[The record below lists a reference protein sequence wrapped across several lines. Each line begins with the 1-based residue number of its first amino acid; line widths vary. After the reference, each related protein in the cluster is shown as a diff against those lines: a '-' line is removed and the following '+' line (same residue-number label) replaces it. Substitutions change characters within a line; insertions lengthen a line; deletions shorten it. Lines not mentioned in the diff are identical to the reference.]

1 LKYINKYIC
10 SKQQVLGSVS
20 RGSNDGLGVDSLAL
34 VGDLGDVAVDV
45 VGVVGNVL
53 HTAVGKGNGVR
64 SLNNTGAIVGLAS
77 VEVGLGVVIGDGVV
91 VGVGGDLIR
100 VHLGGVDNRGGM
112 VSRGGV
118 DNRGGMV
125 DSVGNNRG
133 VVGNSVVGNG
143 VVGDRGVVEKG
154 SVVGDSVVGNGVGN
168 GVVSHG
174 VVGHGD
180 MGGVAEHD
188 VLGGGEELGSGRG
201 RGHEGEDS
209 EGLELSRFFPCHIF
223 SVKHNLGFKFHFL
236 MYLLHFFYQI
246 C

>member
-1 LKYINKYIC
+1 MKYINKYIC

-125 DSVGNNRG
+125 DGVGNNRG

-209 EGLELSRFFPCHIF
+209 EGLELSRFGLQI
-223 SVKHNLGFKFHFL
+223 SLFHVFV
-236 MYLLHFFYQI
+236 
-246 C
+246 

>member
-1 LKYINKYIC
+1 MKYINKYIC

-100 VHLGGVDNRGGM
+100 VDL
-112 VSRGGV
+112 S
-118 DNRGGMV
+118 
-125 DSVGNNRG
+125 DSVGNGVGNNRG
-133 VVGNSVVGNG
+133 VVGDSVVGNG

-188 VLGGGEELGSGRG
+188 VLGGREELGSGRG

-209 EGLELSRFFPCHIF
+209 EGLELSRFFPCHVL
-223 SVKHNLGFKFHFL
+223 VKHNLGFKFHFF
-236 MYLLHFFYQI
+236 MYLFNFFY
-246 C
+246 

>member
-1 LKYINKYIC
+1 MKYINKYIC
-10 SKQQVLGSVS
+10 SKQQVLGGVS

-125 DSVGNNRG
+125 DGVGNNRG

-209 EGLELSRFFPCHIF
+209 EGLELSRFFPCHVF
-223 SVKHNLGFKFHFL
+223 LVKHDLGLKFHFF
-236 MYLLHFFYQI
+236 MYLFNFFY
-246 C
+246 

>member
-1 LKYINKYIC
+1 MKYINKYIC

-100 VHLGGVDNRGGM
+100 VDL
-112 VSRGGV
+112 S
-118 DNRGGMV
+118 
-125 DSVGNNRG
+125 DSVGNGVGNNRG
-133 VVGNSVVGNG
+133 VVGDSVVGNG

-209 EGLELSRFFPCHIF
+209 EGLELSRFFPCHVF
-223 SVKHNLGFKFHFL
+223 LVKHDLGLKFHFF
-236 MYLLHFFYQI
+236 MYLFNFFY
-246 C
+246 